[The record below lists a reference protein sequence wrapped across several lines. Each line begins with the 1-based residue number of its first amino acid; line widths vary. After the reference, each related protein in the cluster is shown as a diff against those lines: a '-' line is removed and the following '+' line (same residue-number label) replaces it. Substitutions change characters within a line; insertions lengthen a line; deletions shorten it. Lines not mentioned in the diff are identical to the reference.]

1 MYHTITTIITR
12 GFLNFTRVYF
22 GTGGYD
28 DNSNAVVALIG
39 LSFLSH
45 KNNPPV
51 SLTSGLFL

>member
-22 GTGGYD
+22 GTGEYD